1 LKKELNPLAKDFYNY
16 LKYDKSPGTAYN
28 YSRIVNK
35 FLNFVDKPLDLI
47 KPLDITRWYS
57 HLEKNDYSP
66 RTIQNYGWALRS
78 FFDLMDMKEMKRRT
92 PIVEFHAPE
101 PKWMDEETT
110 FELISRVP
118 VLCVSYDLALR
129 VGEVGLLSRREFNSK
144 TGEITVTRLKHKG
157 QRNKYLLTLD
167 DWCLEILNGYLK
179 KYEAYLGDIV
189 FPMSV
194 STIQNI
200 FNRREE
206 TIGLEGY
213 KFHSLRHSKITHL
226 AIRELEEK
234 GVVDELS
241 LAKFAGHLR
250 VETTRMYVH
259 LASKYFAF
267 GRDRYG
273 RDA

>member
-1 LKKELNPLAKDFYNY
+1 MKKELNPLAKDFYNY

-35 FLNFVDKPLDLI
+35 FLKFVDKPLDRI
-47 KPLDITRWYS
+47 NPLDITRWYS

-78 FFDLMDMKEMKRRT
+78 FFDLMEMQELKRRT

-110 FELISRVP
+110 LKLIGRIP
-118 VLCVSYDLALR
+118 VLCVGYDLALR
-129 VGEVGLLSRREFNSK
+129 VGEVGLLSRREFNPR

-167 DWCLEILNGYLK
+167 DWCLEVLNGYLK
-179 KYEAYLGDIV
+179 KYEAYLDDVV

-206 TIGLEGY
+206 AIGLEGY

-241 LAKFAGHLR
+241 LAKFSGHLR
-250 VETTRMYVH
+250 VETTRTYVH
-259 LASKYFAF
+259 LAAKHIAF

-273 RDA
+273 KGA